1 MPQICPK
8 CQHLRQPEAD
18 CPDWQC
24 PACGVAYIKAGDV
37 RPALVTMLHKA
48 PEHNSGSAWKWGL
61 AGVLMLGLALP
72 MYSLRHKQQQ
82 QSQQQT
88 EMTGQQAST
97 NGQPLVVL
105 YGTTWCGY
113 CAAARDF
120 FKANGIA
127 YTELDVENSTAG
139 YEGHKKAGG
148 GGVPIIQVGETIIKG
163 YDEAGLR
170 NVLAPW
176 LRQS

>member
-24 PACGVAYIKAGDV
+24 PACGVAYSKAGDA
-37 RPALVTMLHKA
+37 RAALVTTRRTARKD
-48 PEHNSGSAWKWGL
+48 NSGSAWKWGL

-82 QSQQQT
+82 QSQQP
-88 EMTGQQAST
+88 ASA

-148 GGVPIIQVGETIIKG
+148 GGVPIIQIGETIIKG